1 MCFLG
6 IDIGTSSICGVVY
19 DYTSSGNIVS
29 ITKNNDTHIISS
41 ESWEKTQDA
50 AAIVDI
56 VSELIR
62 EFRLKYPAMKGIGF
76 SGQMHG
82 IVYAN
87 ERGEAVS
94 PLYTWQDSRG
104 SLPYKDGLS
113 YAAYLSQTTGIPL
126 STGFGLVTH
135 FYNQENGFVPEGTAT
150 LCTIMDYVVMKL
162 TGRNRPLMDYSNAA
176 SLGFF
181 DKARLAFD
189 REALRRVGIDPAILP
204 EVAASGSLAG
214 YYGDVPVYSAIGDNQ
229 ASFLGSVRDIRS
241 SIHLTV
247 GTSSQLSVY
256 SDDYVE
262 IPSLDTRPLPG
273 GGYILVGAALC
284 GGYSFALLKNF
295 FQETIRLCMGKEVS
309 GADLYEAM
317 TSVPYQS
324 DLAVDLQVETL
335 FDGTRL
341 DPSKR
346 GTISNIS
353 TVNLTPEAMILGF
366 LKGIARELY
375 DFYQLVPPSIRQ
387 HKTILVGSGNGIKR
401 NPLLRQAL
409 EARFAC
415 PLHLSEHQ
423 EEAAL
428 GACLCA
434 MVGGRYIDSFAD
446 FYTNRVDSR
455 TMILPL
461 R

>member
-29 ITKNNDTHIISS
+29 ITKNNDTHIVSS
-41 ESWEKTQDA
+41 KSWEKKQDA
-50 AAIVDI
+50 AAIVGI

-62 EFRLKYPAMKGIGF
+62 EFRQKYPVLKGIGF

-82 IVYAN
+82 IVYTDD
-87 ERGEAVS
+87 RGEAVS

-104 SLPYKDGLS
+104 SLLYKDGLS
-113 YAAYLSQTTGIPL
+113 YAAYLSQTTGLPL

-135 FYNQENGFVPEGTAT
+135 FYNQENGLVPPGTTT

-214 YYGDVPVYSAIGDNQ
+214 YYGNVPVYSAIGDNQ

-295 FQETIRLCMGKEVS
+295 FQETIRLCLGKEVS

-317 TSVPYQS
+317 ISIPYKS
-324 DLAVDLQVETL
+324 DSEAGLQVETL

-346 GTISNIS
+346 GAITNIS

-401 NPLLRQAL
+401 NPLLCKIL

-434 MVGGRYIDSFAD
+434 MVGGKYIDGFND
-446 FYTNRVDSR
+446 YRVR
-455 TMILPL
+455 
-461 R
+461 